1 MVDLHLHL
9 DGSLE
14 AEEIIDLAKTSK
26 VDLPTTDIKELKNLL
41 TAPSDCK
48 SLGEYLEK
56 FDLPLKVL
64 QSAAALEQAVYSLL
78 KRLANDGLCYAE
90 IRFAPQ
96 LHTARLSQE
105 EAVRAAIE
113 GLKSAQKDYKISSQL
128 ILCCMRGNNNYE
140 ANMETVRT
148 AKKYLNCGVC
158 AVDLA
163 GNESAFPTRNF
174 TDVFKAAADKNVPVI
189 IHAGEAAGA
198 KSVRDALELGAV
210 RIGHGVHSVE
220 DRALVKALKE
230 KKVALEL
237 CYSSNLQTKAVKN
250 KENYP
255 LKFFL
260 ENDICVTINTD
271 NMTVSNTTLRREY
284 ILLQKEFN
292 ISDDVL
298 KRLALNG
305 AEAAFLP
312 KEEKTA
318 IKEKVA
324 DGFTA
329 WIRMQKNQ
337 ELWEESE

>member
-14 AEEIIDLAKTSK
+14 AEEIIDLARKSK
-26 VDLPTTDIKELKNLL
+26 VDLPTTDIKELKKLL
-41 TAPSDCK
+41 TAAGDCK

-56 FDLPLKVL
+56 FDLPMRVL

-113 GLKSAQKDYKISSQL
+113 GLKSAQKDYKISAQL

-140 ANMETVRT
+140 ANKETIRT

-163 GNESAFPTRNF
+163 GNESAFPTKNF

-198 KSVRDALELGAV
+198 KSVKDALELGAV

-337 ELWEESE
+337 ELWEEFL